1 MIRNAH
7 EARGSRKESVVRRQ
21 RAVTRLVL
29 NYDGPVEIAVAKP
42 AVVFDWPLLPWEA
55 SEQGSIFVN

>member
-1 MIRNAH
+1 MR
-7 EARGSRKESVVRRQ
+7 RGSRKESVVRRQ